1 MGDDQSGDASATEVQ
16 PEQQVQQPAVDQT
29 ATDGSQPQTS
39 QSPNEDLFNQAA
51 LAYQSGDFPGAI
63 GLMNKL
69 IYSGLGS
76 DDWGRAVYGVVMC
89 YDSLGDYANAK
100 TWMDNLL
107 TSMPAKH
114 PNRPSYEQQ
123 RDGYAHGQRW
133 TGDYLLY

>member
-51 LAYQSGDFPGAI
+51 LAYQSGDF
-63 GLMNKL
+63 
-69 IYSGLGS
+69 
-76 DDWGRAVYGVVMC
+76 
-89 YDSLGDYANAK
+89 ANAK